1 VARYYFHLANR
12 RDFIRDEDG
21 LELADLAQ
29 ARTEA
34 LKAIEELR
42 QENPVAAMD
51 WAGWR
56 LDVADS
62 SGVVVFSISLDNPS

>member
-51 WAGWR
+51 WAG
-56 LDVADS
+56 
-62 SGVVVFSISLDNPS
+62 